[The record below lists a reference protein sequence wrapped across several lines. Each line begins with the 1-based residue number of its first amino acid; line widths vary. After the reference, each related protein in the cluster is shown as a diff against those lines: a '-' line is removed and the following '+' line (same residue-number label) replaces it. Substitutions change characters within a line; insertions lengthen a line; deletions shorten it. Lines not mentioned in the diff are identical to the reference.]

1 MVYQL
6 RQYHIHTGQMGQWLE
21 LFHEHIKPLHER
33 LGIPIIGAWQSSDQA
48 SFIWIRAFDNASV
61 ISSTE
66 AAYFA
71 APERKALGD
80 LPQKLIASMTIT
92 VMTDDLQNDPPS

>member
-1 MVYQL
+1 MFYRSKFYNQ
-6 RQYHIHTGQMGQWLE
+6 TK
-21 LFHEHIKPLHER
+21 IK
-33 LGIPIIGAWQSSDQA
+33 IDQA
-48 SFIWIRAFDNASV
+48 SFIWIRGFDNASV

-92 VMTDDLQNDPPS
+92 VMTDGLQNDRPN

>member
-6 RQYHIHTGQMGQWLE
+6 RQYDIHPGLMSQWLE
-21 LFHEHIKPLHER
+21 VFYQHIKPLHDR
-33 LGIPIIGAWQSSDQA
+33 LGIPIIGAWQSSEQG

-61 ISSTE
+61 IARTE

-71 APERKALGD
+71 APERQALGD

-92 VMTDDLQNDPPS
+92 VMTDSLQNTRPE